1 MEEKR
6 LDEIDCA
13 CADVEACLEKL
24 EHLTDAY
31 LENYNLYSTNEMN
44 EIEKD
49 MFAQKR
55 DGMRID
61 IDIIFDYVVVT
72 ISLMKKVREAA
83 GV

>member
-6 LDEIDCA
+6 FDEIDSA
-13 CADVEACLEKL
+13 CTGVEVCLEKL
-24 EHLTDAY
+24 MHLADAY
-31 LENYNLYSTNEMN
+31 PENYNLYSTKEMS

-49 MFAQKR
+49 TFASNR

-61 IDIIFDYVVVT
+61 IDIIFDYIDEA